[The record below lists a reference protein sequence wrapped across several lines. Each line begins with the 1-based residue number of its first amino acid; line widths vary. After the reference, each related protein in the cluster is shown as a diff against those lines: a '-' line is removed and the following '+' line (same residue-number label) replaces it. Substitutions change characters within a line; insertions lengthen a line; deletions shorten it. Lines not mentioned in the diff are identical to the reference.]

1 MFWTSAQGINFILNG
16 KVSHL
21 ISRRNLPLVL
31 SKFLISTESNLD
43 QKQRWEALTVYWQT
57 KAPKAGDWHKQF
69 LILISRRNL
78 PLVLS
83 KFLVSTES
91 NLDQKQSWEALTV
104 YWQTKHQRRE
114 TGTNN
119 FVLKWPGT
127 SNMVASFAPD
137 CLLTLHTDNYGMAW
151 LLTLTKSFMW
161 LVSSIHFGLL
171 MPLSRCKQTN
181 HMRLTISQANDL
193 VHVKGHTMKKKPW
206 LTG

>member
-21 ISRRNLPLVL
+21 ISSWNLPLVL

-69 LILISRRNL
+69 LILISRKNL

-83 KFLVSTES
+83 KFLISTES
-91 NLDQKQSWEALTV
+91 NLDQKQSRGALTV

-119 FVLKWPGT
+119 FVLKWPGM

-137 CLLTLHTDNYGMAW
+137 CLLTLHSD
-151 LLTLTKSFMW
+151 
-161 LVSSIHFGLL
+161 
-171 MPLSRCKQTN
+171 
-181 HMRLTISQANDL
+181 
-193 VHVKGHTMKKKPW
+193 
-206 LTG
+206 